1 MRRHL
6 PAVHPSILPRDPL
19 GLSALCVALVLAIL
33 LAFVLAAPGHAAP
46 PGFTDVTA
54 GSGVDFVHT
63 FGDGEMSNLV
73 ESTGVGVCLLD
84 FDGDGRLD
92 IYFVNGAVL
101 PDVSDPET
109 AVSGPAPT
117 NHLYRNVTEPGGP
130 WRFEDVTASAGVG
143 DTGYGM
149 GCVAGDLDDD
159 GDPDLVVTNYGPN
172 KVYRNDGPDASGHVH
187 FTDVTEEAGLADS
200 AWSLGAAL
208 LDYDGDGRLD
218 LYVGDYVVW
227 DPGYH
232 AFYVADR
239 FPGPLSYPGSP
250 DHLYRNVTKPGGPWR
265 FEDVTASAGVGNPEG
280 RAMGV
285 GVLDYDGD
293 GRPDVFVANDAMAN
307 SLFHNLGG
315 GRFEDVG
322 LVSGVAFSE
331 NGEATAA
338 MGVESGDVDGDG
350 RLDLLIPDMTYST
363 LYQGMPG
370 QTFQDRSRRWGLAMA
385 AAQFVGWSG
394 QLIDYDLDG
403 RPDLF
408 LTTGDLH
415 DFEPMEDVLLH
426 NEGTQGGQVRLRD
439 VSGQAGEHFRTPT
452 MGRGAAVGD
461 LDGDGDPD
469 VVITDLDRPPV
480 LLRNDFATG
489 NHWLKVQTVGTRS
502 NREGVGARVTVETG
516 AGRSLHRQFQE
527 VRAGSGYLSSSDPR
541 LIFGLGPAK
550 EAAKVTVR
558 WPSGRV
564 TVKEHVA
571 ADQLLVVE
579 EGAP

>member
-1 MRRHL
+1 MRRYL
-6 PAVHPSILPRDPL
+6 PALHEPILPRDRLPVGALFVDL
-19 GLSALCVALVLAIL
+19 GLAML
-33 LAFVLAAPGHAAP
+33 LAFVLAAPGHAAA

-54 GSGVDFVHT
+54 GSGIDFVHT
-63 FGDGEMSNLV
+63 FGDAEMSNLV

-84 FDGDGRLD
+84 VDGDGRLD
-92 IYFVNGAVL
+92 VYFVNGAVA
-101 PDVSDPET
+101 DGVSDPET
-109 AVSGPAPT
+109 AVSGPPPT
-117 NHLYRNVTEPGGP
+117 NRLYRNVTAPGGP
-130 WRFEDVTASAGVG
+130 WRFEDITESAGVG
-143 DTGYGM
+143 DTGFGM
-149 GCVAGDLDDD
+149 GCVAGDLDND

-172 KVYRNDGPDASGHVH
+172 KVYRNDGPDTSGHVH
-187 FTDVTEEAGLADS
+187 FTDVTDEAGLGDA

-239 FPGPLSYPGSP
+239 FPGPLAYPGSP
-250 DHLYRNVTKPGGPWR
+250 DHLYRNLTPPGGAWR

-363 LYQGMPG
+363 LYQGLAG

-385 AAQFVGWSG
+385 AAQYVGWSG
-394 QLIDYDLDG
+394 HLLDYDLDG

-415 DFEPMEDVLLH
+415 DMEPMEDVLLH
-426 NEGTQGGQVRLRD
+426 NEGANGGPARLKD
-439 VSGQAGEHFRTPT
+439 VSGEAGEHFRTPT

-469 VVITDLDRPPV
+469 LVITDLDGPPV

-489 NHWLKVQTVGTRS
+489 NHWLTVKTVGRES
-502 NREGVGARVTVETG
+502 NREGVGARVIVETG
-516 AGRSLHRQFQE
+516 KGRTVHRQIQE

-541 LIFGLGPAK
+541 LTFGLGPAR
-550 EAAKVTVR
+550 EAARVTVR

-564 TVKEHVA
+564 SVKEHVA
-571 ADQLLVVE
+571 ADQVLTVE
-579 EGAP
+579 EEAP